1 MPRTRKTTGNPPG
14 RPQIKIDEN
23 QFTKLCELQCTE
35 EEIAGWFECSVDTI
49 ERWCK
54 RTFDCSFAEIYRQKA
69 TRGKIAL
76 RRIQMQHAQKNPSM
90 AIFLGKNWLGQSDR
104 VEQTA
109 TIEVED
115 LSPLAAML
123 AGNDEDVAYDATI
136 IEPDTE

>member
-1 MPRTRKTTGNPPG
+1 
-14 RPQIKIDEN
+14 
-23 QFTKLCELQCTE
+23 
-35 EEIAGWFECSVDTI
+35 
-49 ERWCK
+49 
-54 RTFDCSFAEIYRQKA
+54 
-69 TRGKIAL
+69 
-76 RRIQMQHAQKNPSM
+76 MQHAQKNPSM

-136 IEPDTE
+136 INEKDTAD

>member
-1 MPRTRKTTGNPPG
+1 
-14 RPQIKIDEN
+14 
-23 QFTKLCELQCTE
+23 
-35 EEIAGWFECSVDTI
+35 
-49 ERWCK
+49 
-54 RTFDCSFAEIYRQKA
+54 
-69 TRGKIAL
+69 
-76 RRIQMQHAQKNPSM
+76 MQHAQKNPSM